1 MDLGSVTPT
10 ETKGKTFVSHVFNF
24 DGDTKDTLL
33 NVAQYTALSVIPV
46 VLLNKAVQRVFPEP
60 DEDKTNLE
68 ILAEVLG
75 QLVFMLVAVF
85 FVHRLVTFVPTYS
98 GAEYKELNLFSV
110 VLVFLVLMLSVQTRA
125 GQKVNIIMDRFIDY
139 YEGNP
144 ATKKDAP
151 QPVQQQQQPQPM
163 LQQAQQFLPP
173 MPMATNPMA
182 QPPPPPSSMMPPPPP
197 QQQQQFD
204 GMYERPIEAFGGAS
218 SGGLGFSF
226 L

>member
-1 MDLGSVTPT
+1 MDLGSTTST
-10 ETKGKTFVSHVFNF
+10 ETTGKSFVSHVFNF
-24 DGDTKDTLL
+24 DTDTKDTLL
-33 NVAQYTALSVIPV
+33 NVTQYTALSVIPV

-98 GAEYKELNLFSV
+98 GAEYKELNLFTV

-125 GQKVNIIMDRFIDY
+125 GQKVNILMDRLIDY
-139 YEGNP
+139 YEGTP
-144 ATKKDAP
+144 ATKKDTQQ
-151 QPVQQQQQPQPM
+151 QPQQQQPI

-173 MPMATNPMA
+173 MPIATNPMA
-182 QPPPPPSSMMPPPPP
+182 MAPSSQPMPPPSSMAPPPP
-197 QQQQQFD
+197 QQFD
-204 GMYERPIEAFGGAS
+204 TMYERPIEAFGG
-218 SGGLGFSF
+218 GGLGFSF

>member
-33 NVAQYTALSVIPV
+33 NVTQYTALSVIPI

-125 GQKVNIIMDRFIDY
+125 GQKVNILMDRLIDY
-139 YEGNP
+139 YEGAP
-144 ATKKDAP
+144 ATKKDVPAP
-151 QPVQQQQQPQPM
+151 QQQQQQQPQQM

-182 QPPPPPSSMMPPPPP
+182 QPPPPPSSMMPPPP
-197 QQQQQFD
+197 QQQFD
-204 GMYERPIEAFGGAS
+204 NMYERQIEPFGGS
-218 SGGLGFSF
+218 TGGGLGFSF

>member
-24 DGDTKDTLL
+24 DAETKDTLL
-33 NVAQYTALSVIPV
+33 NVTQYTALSVIPV

-125 GQKVNIIMDRFIDY
+125 GQKVNILMDRLIDY
-139 YEGNP
+139 YEGAP
-144 ATKKDAP
+144 ATKKDP
-151 QPVQQQQQPQPM
+151 QQPQPPQQQPIM
-163 LQQAQQFLPP
+163 QQAQQFLPP
-173 MPMATNPMA
+173 MPMATNPMV
-182 QPPPPPSSMMPPPPP
+182 QPPPPPPSSMMPP
-197 QQQQQFD
+197 QQQFD
-204 GMYERPIEAFGGAS
+204 TMYERPIEAFGGAS

>member
-1 MDLGSVTPT
+1 MELGSTTPT
-10 ETKGKTFVSHVFNF
+10 ETKGKTFMSHVFNF
-24 DGDTKDTLL
+24 DEDTKDTLL
-33 NVAQYTALSVIPV
+33 NVAQYTTLSVIPV
-46 VLLNKAVQRVFPEP
+46 VLVNKAVQRVFPEP

-68 ILAEVLG
+68 ILAEVIG

-125 GQKVNIIMDRFIDY
+125 GQKVNILMDRIIDY
-139 YEGNP
+139 YEGAP
-144 ATKKDAP
+144 ASKKDAQ
-151 QPVQQQQQPQPM
+151 QPQQQQPI

-173 MPMATNPMA
+173 MPIATNPMA
-182 QPPPPPSSMMPPPPP
+182 QPPLPPTSSMAPPP
-197 QQQQQFD
+197 QQFD
-204 GMYERPIEAFGGAS
+204 NMYERTIEPFGGS
-218 SGGLGFSF
+218 TGGGLGFSF

>member
-1 MDLGSVTPT
+1 MDLGSTTST
-10 ETKGKTFVSHVFNF
+10 ETTGKSFVSHVFNF
-24 DGDTKDTLL
+24 DTDTKDTLL
-33 NVAQYTALSVIPV
+33 NVTQYTALSVIPV

-85 FVHRLVTFVPTYS
+85 FVHRLITFVPTYS
-98 GAEYKELNLFSV
+98 GAEYKELNLFTV

-125 GQKVNIIMDRFIDY
+125 GQKVNILMDRLIDY
-139 YEGNP
+139 YEGKP
-144 ATKKDAP
+144 ASKKDATEP
-151 QPVQQQQQPQPM
+151 QQQQPI

-173 MPMATNPMA
+173 MPIATNPMA
-182 QPPPPPSSMMPPPPP
+182 MAPSSMAPPMPPPSSMAPPTP
-197 QQQQQFD
+197 QQFD
-204 GMYERPIEAFGGAS
+204 TMYERPIEAFGG
-218 SGGLGFSF
+218 GGLGFSF

>member
-1 MDLGSVTPT
+1 MELGSTTTST

-24 DGDTKDTLL
+24 DMDTKDTLL

-125 GQKVNIIMDRFIDY
+125 GQKVNILMDRLIDY
-139 YEGNP
+139 YEGAP
-144 ATKKDAP
+144 ATKKDQQ
-151 QPVQQQQQPQPM
+151 QPQQQQPQPM

-173 MPMATNPMA
+173 MPMAQQP
-182 QPPPPPSSMMPPPPP
+182 PPPPPSSMAPPQ

>member
-1 MDLGSVTPT
+1 MDLGSITSPT

-33 NVAQYTALSVIPV
+33 NVTQYTALSVIPIV
-46 VLLNKAVQRVFPEP
+46 ILNKAVQRVFPEP

-125 GQKVNIIMDRFIDY
+125 GQKVNILMDRLIDY

-151 QPVQQQQQPQPM
+151 QPVQQQQQQPIM
-163 LQQAQQFLPP
+163 QQAQQFLPP

-182 QPPPPPSSMMPPPPP
+182 QPPPPSSMMPPPP

-204 GMYERPIEAFGGAS
+204 NMYERQIEPFGGATG
-218 SGGLGFSF
+218 GGLGFSF

>member
-1 MDLGSVTPT
+1 MELGSTTPT

-24 DGDTKDTLL
+24 DEDTKDTLL
-33 NVAQYTALSVIPV
+33 NVAQYTTLSVIPV
-46 VLLNKAVQRVFPEP
+46 VLVNKAVQRVFPEP

-68 ILAEVLG
+68 ILAEVIG

-125 GQKVNIIMDRFIDY
+125 GQKVNILMDRIIDY
-139 YEGNP
+139 YEGAP
-144 ATKKDAP
+144 ASKKDA
-151 QPVQQQQQPQPM
+151 QPPQQQQQPI

-173 MPMATNPMA
+173 MPIATNPMA
-182 QPPPPPSSMMPPPPP
+182 QPPPPPPSSMAPPP
-197 QQQQQFD
+197 QQFD
-204 GMYERPIEAFGGAS
+204 NMYERTIEPFGGS
-218 SGGLGFSF
+218 TGGGLGFSF